1 MGHYSNV
8 YFGYNTEVAD
18 KVEKLWRK
26 RLGNEPAAF
35 FDEEFMGHWHNY
47 SATPRSMIPN
57 SWIIVSTKQTKW
69 YDSYEPE
76 GKINKIVE
84 YMNDHPDVFSTG
96 DWFWVRTGEQF
107 PAELSDFVYYGNTGE
122 SPFEWEI
129 GLKEWEG
136 SSGSGIRW
144 VNREEF
150 DADLEPIMP
159 YAYGTINYAYIERW
173 VEYNNKEHRIIPDD
187 EIWS

>member
-47 SATPRSMIPN
+47 SATPRSSIPL

-76 GKINKIVE
+76 GEINKIVE
-84 YMNDHPDVFSTG
+84 YMKDHPDVF
-96 DWFWVRTGEQF
+96 
-107 PAELSDFVYYGNTGE
+107 
-122 SPFEWEI
+122 
-129 GLKEWEG
+129 
-136 SSGSGIRW
+136 
-144 VNREEF
+144 
-150 DADLEPIMP
+150 
-159 YAYGTINYAYIERW
+159 
-173 VEYNNKEHRIIPDD
+173 
-187 EIWS
+187 